1 MSYWET
7 MPLNIV
13 SNGINRVLIE
23 PSELLKK
30 INNEMLKC
38 HIDFNYTMYNES
50 IYSDQFIKEIKKFFD
65 KYYDN
70 GWYTFE
76 MYKFLLKEA
85 IIIHVH
91 KPNSVA
97 GGLNSLETLGYI
109 ISKSKKYHI
118 FDKEMRN
125 VMEINCFCIKT
136 EYRNQYLGPYMLN
149 VFIREGILD
158 YNFKTAIY
166 SINTDIKSPHYCLKS
181 SYYRPINLKVLEK
194 YNFLGDL
201 LIKNKKHLLNFNI
214 SKNRMEYINGILP
227 KKFNIIHKKLLQFKK
242 DNFKVYEK
250 TSKDDFLR
258 SFLNKAFH
266 HFIFYNSKDEI
277 VNYISYY
284 YCDNGKMYKIGYL
297 YNFFLNVYKIKNV
310 NKMIDAVCNYSKNII
325 DVFAFYDLFKTNDYL
340 KKLNCIKGKT
350 NTKFYMFNY
359 SMYSINNYEHF
370 IIHI

>member
-7 MPLNIV
+7 MPLNV
-13 SNGINRVLIE
+13 TSSGECKVLIKS
-23 PSELLKK
+23 SELLKK

-50 IYSDQFIKEIKKFFD
+50 IYSDRFITEIKEFFD

-76 MYKFLLKEA
+76 MYKFLLKDA
-85 IIIHVH
+85 IIIHIH
-91 KPNSVA
+91 KSSDN
-97 GGLNSLETLGYI
+97 NSLETLGYI

-118 FDKEMRN
+118 FEKEMKN

-181 SYYRPINLKVLEK
+181 AYYRPTNLDILEK
-194 YNFLGDL
+194 YNFLGER
-201 LIKNKKHLLNFNI
+201 LIENKERLVNFNI
-214 SKNRMEYINGILP
+214 SKNRMVYLNGILP

-250 TSKDDFLR
+250 TSKDDFSR
-258 SFLNKAFH
+258 SFLNKDFH

-277 VNYISYY
+277 IDYISYY
-284 YCDNGKMYKIGYL
+284 SCDNGKMYKIGYL
-297 YNFFLNVYKIKNV
+297 YNFFINKYNIKNV
-310 NKMIDAVCNYSKNII
+310 NKIIDTICNYSKNII
-325 DVFAFYDLFKTNDYL
+325 DVFAFYDLFKTNNYL
-340 KKLNCIKGKT
+340 KNLNCIKGKSS
-350 NTKFYMFNY
+350 TKFYMFNY

-370 IIHI
+370 IVHI